1 MIIVDQEIHTPHEKG
16 EIEMPHTLTEYIV
29 VLKDGAEITVYAYTH
44 EGAMEEARVF
54 GYKPSHA
61 ELA

>member
-1 MIIVDQEIHTPHEKG
+1 MN
-16 EIEMPHTLTEYIV
+16 EYIV
-29 VLKDGAEITVYAYTH
+29 ILDDGEEITVYAHTH